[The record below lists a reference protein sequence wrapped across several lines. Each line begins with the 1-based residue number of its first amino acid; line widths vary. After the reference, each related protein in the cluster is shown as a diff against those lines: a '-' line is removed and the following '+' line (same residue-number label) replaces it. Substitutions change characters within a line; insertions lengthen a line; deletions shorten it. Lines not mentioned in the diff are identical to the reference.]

1 MKKTDVKAVRLNIK
15 RKTLDNIIAAF
26 LLDEFP
32 TRLSVSL
39 SCGITPPTVN
49 KVADALI
56 EARFMGTKV
65 YKDENSK
72 KSELH
77 YTLSNRISIAVI
89 DLSSPDFTMSVINKN
104 RNCIFFESYT
114 CDIELLFEDNLALFL
129 SDCIA
134 KLEKIKIFTYEICVL
149 YSDNASSS
157 IKLSTYTPSI
167 ENKELIEAIIA
178 KIMRRSVLL
187 HITLSDAFGSA
198 KRYNLC
204 NFNKSACYL
213 NFDSSPSL
221 IYTDEGGFTLSAFPE
236 KLLFDSSKT
245 LKERLQRPLTHA
257 DLTKIICQLTNFIV
271 SAYNPRTIYIATR
284 RYEIDEGFIQ
294 DYTRTFMPSDYLP
307 PEIIFDNS
315 NPSLLIRSAAHA
327 TLLKLMKSTVKTND
341 E

>member
-15 RKTLDNIIAAF
+15 RQTLDKIIDAF

-32 TRLSVSL
+32 TRQSVSL
-39 SCGITPPTVN
+39 SCGTTVPTVN
-49 KVADALI
+49 KVAKSLI
-56 EARFMGTKV
+56 EARFMGTKA
-65 YKDENSK
+65 YKDENSSK
-72 KSELH
+72 RELH

-89 DLSSPDFTMSVINKN
+89 DLSSPTFTMSVINKN
-104 RNCIFFESYT
+104 RECTFFESYI
-114 CDIELLFEDNLALFL
+114 CDIELLFEDNLELFL
-129 SDCIA
+129 SNCIA
-134 KLEKIKIFTYEICVL
+134 KLEKIRILSYELCIL

-157 IKLSTYTPSI
+157 IKLSTYSPSI

-198 KRYNLC
+198 KGYNLC
-204 NFNKSACYL
+204 KFDKSACYL

-221 IYTDEGGFTLSAFPE
+221 IYTDENGFTLSAYPE

-284 RYEIDEGFIQ
+284 RDEIDKKFIQ
-294 DYTRTFMPSDYLP
+294 DYTRTFMPADYLP
-307 PEIIFDNS
+307 PEIIFDNEI
-315 NPSLLIRSAAHA
+315 PGLLIRSAAHA
-327 TLLKLMKSTVKTND
+327 TLSKLIKSTIKTPD